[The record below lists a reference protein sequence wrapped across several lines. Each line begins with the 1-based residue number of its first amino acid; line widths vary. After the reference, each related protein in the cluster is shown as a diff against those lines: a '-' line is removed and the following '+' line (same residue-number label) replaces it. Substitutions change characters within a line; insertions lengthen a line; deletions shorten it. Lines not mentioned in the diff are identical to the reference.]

1 MAEQGAAPRSEGE
14 ASRER
19 VLEAAERVRPRL
31 HGYCSRL
38 LGSSL
43 DGEDV
48 VQDAL
53 ARALIS
59 RPPVAS
65 SEELE
70 HWLFRVAHNRCTD
83 LLRRRSVRSRA
94 DWHWVDPNHDRPVE
108 PIDRAQLNEIVDGA
122 FGRVVRLLPPKERAA
137 VLLKDV
143 LDFSLE
149 ETAEIIDSTVGGVKA
164 ALHRGRTKLA
174 TLPRAGEEEFDGA
187 SGATE
192 PIGDDPPDRIRPND
206 PVLVRLLEEYVER
219 FQRRDWDGLI
229 SLVRSDARLE
239 VVGVFEGEG
248 LEHFQRLYFTN
259 YSRLE
264 PEWSACVQELDD
276 EMVMRVERP
285 LEAACPDVHG
295 PPAPRGLYS
304 LVRVGFDAEGRI
316 SSVRDYLHA
325 PPYLILAAARDLDLE
340 AAPFHWSHIP
350 NPAQPD

>member
-1 MAEQGAAPRSEGE
+1 MLGQKAPSRAEEE
-14 ASRER
+14 ANQQR
-19 VLEAAERVRPRL
+19 VLEATERVRPRL
-31 HGYCSRL
+31 HGYCARL

-48 VQDAL
+48 VQDTL
-53 ARALIS
+53 ARALTS

-108 PIDRAQLNEIVDGA
+108 PVDRARRSEIVDGA

-164 ALHRGRTKLA
+164 ALHRGRSKLA
-174 TLPRAGEEEFDGA
+174 SLPRSVA
-187 SGATE
+187 SPT
-192 PIGDDPPDRIRPND
+192 DDPVDESDRVLDDRQDRIRPDD
-206 PVLVRLLEEYVER
+206 PVQVRLLQEYVDR
-219 FQRRDWDGLI
+219 FQRRDWEGLI

-239 VVGVFEGEG
+239 VVGVFEGDG
-248 LEHFQRLYFTN
+248 LEHFHRLYFTN

-264 PEWSACVQELDD
+264 PRWSAKVQDLDG
-276 EMVMRVERP
+276 EMLMRVVRP
-285 LEAACPDVHG
+285 LDSALDAG
-295 PPAPRGLYS
+295 PSSSEQGLYS
-304 LVRVGFDAEGRI
+304 LVRIAFDQQGRI
-316 SSVRDYLHA
+316 ASVRDYLHA
-325 PPYLILAAARDLDLE
+325 PSYLFEMAGRELHLE
-340 AAPFHWSHIP
+340 AAPFHWSHIS
-350 NPAQPD
+350 NPAQPS